1 MMHRF
6 PIYENPNMYFTK
18 TNNFI
23 KNTNI
28 FSKKFCCLINRWDPG
43 NHRTKMHNILN
54 KLDKINCPSA
64 LLKNCNNDQL
74 NTMGKTEYIKQFL
87 FNICSEN
94 TDNTYKGYITEK
106 LMDCCLGGAIPIYA
120 GWFDEYDAKIFNKNR
135 IIFYNS
141 KDDLSFEKVYN
152 QVKQLLEDKEKLI
165 AFYRQPVFCDTAN
178 ETIEKLKENFN
189 TL

>member
-1 MMHRF
+1 MV
-6 PIYENPNMYFTK
+6 
-18 TNNFI
+18 
-23 KNTNI
+23 
-28 FSKKFCCLINRWDPG
+28 
-43 NHRTKMHNILN
+43 
-54 KLDKINCPSA
+54 
-64 LLKNCNNDQL
+64 
-74 NTMGKTEYIKQFL
+74 
-87 FNICSEN
+87 
-94 TDNTYKGYITEK
+94 
-106 LMDCCLGGAIPIYA
+106 
-120 GWFDEYDAKIFNKNR
+120 NKNR